1 MTIKHLI
8 QPRLLAITLLVI
20 SFSGCASSGGG
31 TRKKMPEFNNS
42 GDDYSN
48 MHLLGTEQTLYG
60 ANEPVAGM
68 IANNASMSFNGGVKD
83 CYVVNIP
90 ASADMQVWSLAALY
104 KPFAATLLSQ
114 WAGQNG
120 KGILLD
126 FRLENH
132 SEEKR
137 AEYLVTSEKSPD
149 IPVVLLWDQQSA
161 ARANAY
167 LAQAMDVPGVSVKR
181 LNIK

>member
-31 TRKKMPEFNNS
+31 TRKKMP
-42 GDDYSN
+42 
-48 MHLLGTEQTLYG
+48 EQTLYG